1 MIFGKRKTKDQR
13 KVLRDKK
20 KMDRLVRKFKKQGVD
35 KETAIKAAKANLG

>member
-13 KVLRDKK
+13 KASRHKR

-35 KETAIKAAKANLG
+35 EKTAIKAAKANLG